1 MNFKSFKKIYYFNK
15 FVLLC
20 QAHVQHVSVCINLCS
35 WLKSTKHSMNFLT
48 YFLIPSQLIHDR
60 ILTQKVDWIYLC
72 SCSTIYKMQ
81 LRDLEGIIAMLISFR
96 LVNTFF
102 AIYFKEIDKKKTHIS
117 TGNIHCNYY
126 LQQKKKI
133 KDLSV

>member
-20 QAHVQHVSVCINLCS
+20 EAHVQRVSVCINLCS
-35 WLKSTKHSMNFLT
+35 WLKKYKTFNELSNLFPNTLSTNSWS
-48 YFLIPSQLIHDR
+48 YP
-60 ILTQKVDWIYLC
+60 TQKVDWIYLC

-102 AIYFKEIDKKKTHIS
+102 AIYFKEIDKKKTDIS